1 MFTKPPT
8 RAPWYILIKS
18 FFVAIAQSYLRDL
31 SHTFQKDWN
40 YFEVK
45 LHGKSASFS
54 RENGQTSGFSFFTLF
69 LTLKTLSQ
77 ISGQRPYSF
86 RFNFTKIEALSEEKA
101 SVNDFGRTVPSEK
114 YCCRYNRLWRHFVAT
129 TTPMSLQP
137 WAWQIFIF
145 I

>member
-1 MFTKPPT
+1 MAK
-8 RAPWYILIKS
+8 A
-18 FFVAIAQSYLRDL
+18 LRFLQRTARHQD
-31 SHTFQKDWN
+31 FP
-40 YFEVK
+40 
-45 LHGKSASFS
+45 
-54 RENGQTSGFSFFTLF
+54 FFTLF

-77 ISGQRPYSF
+77 ISGRRPYSF

-137 WAWQIFIF
+137 
-145 I
+145 